1 MLNIKINQKSY
12 KENLILEKIN
22 LNITK
27 NGIYGVIGRNGEGKT
42 TFFRCVLALTSFD
55 GEILFKE
62 NRLILNDIAWCPT
75 EPSIYN
81 ELTAEEFAK
90 FYAELL
96 KINYNK
102 ANDLF
107 EIPNDRLIKEF
118 STGMKKKAYLN
129 AVLQKKYSVY
139 IFDEPFNGLDLESN
153 YLLMNYIKTI
163 AKESIVFISSHI
175 LEILYKDCDNIF
187 LVKNKNIMN
196 FENHQYSDIE
206 KELFSN
212 NNNQ

>member
-1 MLNIKINQKSY
+1 MLNIKIKQKSY
-12 KENLILEKIN
+12 QNNLILENIS

-27 NGIYGVIGRNGEGKT
+27 NGIYGVIGKNGEGKT
-42 TFFRCVLALTSFD
+42 TFFRCLLALTGFN
-55 GEILFKE
+55 GKILFK
-62 NRLILNDIAWCPT
+62 NNPLKLSDIAWCPT

-81 ELTAEEFAK
+81 ELTAEEFTK

-96 KINYNK
+96 KIKYTK
-102 ANDLF
+102 EKELF

-129 AVLQKKYSVY
+129 AVLQKKYSIY

-153 YLLMNYIKTI
+153 FLLINYIKTI

-187 LVKNKNIMN
+187 LIKNKNIIN
-196 FENHQYSDIE
+196 FENHQFLDIE
-206 KELFSN
+206 KEIFN
-212 NNNQ
+212 N